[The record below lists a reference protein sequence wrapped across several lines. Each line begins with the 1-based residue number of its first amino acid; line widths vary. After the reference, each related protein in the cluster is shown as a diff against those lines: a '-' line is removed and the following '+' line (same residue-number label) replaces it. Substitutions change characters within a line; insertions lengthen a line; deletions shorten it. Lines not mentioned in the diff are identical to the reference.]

1 MSKVGAVAV
10 VGGGVGGIQA
20 ALDLADSGFKVYLIE
35 SDVSIGGVMAQL
47 DKTFPTNDCSI
58 CILSP
63 KLVEAARHP
72 NIELLSFSEVKG
84 LSGEAG
90 NFKLKVVRKARYVD
104 ETKCTGC
111 GLCMEKCPVKVDAEF
126 EEGLAKRKAIYIPFP
141 QAVPRVARIDPEHC
155 LYLTKGKCGACKKVC
170 PFDAVNY
177 EDEDKELLLDVG
189 AVIIASGFEA
199 YDPSKLYQYHPEHP
213 DVVTSMQFERL
224 LNASGPTAGHVVRGS
239 DHREPKRIGFIQCI
253 GSRSTAE
260 GKPYCSSVCCAYA
273 TKEAMIAVEHDPE
286 LEVYIFN
293 IDVRVFGK
301 SFEEFYQRA
310 QKDYG
315 IKYID
320 SRPSGVG
327 VRDDGSLYVMYED
340 HESGKVKT
348 MDLDMVVLSVGLDTN
363 PKIYELAE
371 ALGIKLNE
379 YGFVETKM
387 EAPVCT
393 SREGVYVLGAA
404 QGPKDIPDTVAQASG
419 AAAKAGALLAEA
431 RGTMIEV
438 PELPPERDV
447 SGEIPRVGVFVCHCG
462 LNIGGVVDVPAVAEY
477 AKTLPYVVYAKD
489 NKYSC
494 SSDTQELIKE
504 AIKKYK
510 LNRVVV
516 AACTPRTHEP
526 LFQNTVREAGLNPYL
541 FEFVNIREHVS
552 WVTRDDKE
560 KATEKAKEL
569 VRMGVAKAVKLN
581 PLYREKLP
589 LNHSALVLGGGISGM
604 TAALDLADMGFPVY
618 LVEREGELGGN
629 LRNITQLPDGRD
641 PSEIYEPLIERVK
654 SHPNITLYLNSKL
667 VEVKGFIGNFEGKIE
682 TPEGEKIVEFGAAIV
697 ATGARELVPEG
708 YYHYGEQEN
717 VITQLE
723 LEKRLPGINAKS
735 VVMIQCVGARCPER
749 TYCSRTCCMEALKN
763 AIRIKEESPDTQVY
777 IIYRD
782 IRSYGFME
790 ELYQRARELGVV
802 FIKYDADKP
811 PVVGKDNVSVYDR
824 LLRSNLTLPADLIV
838 LSVPMVAPEGAEETS
853 LLFKVPIDVV
863 SGFFFEAHVKLRPV
877 DFATPGVYLCG
888 TAQGPKNIP
897 ESLSQASAA
906 ASRAATLLSKEYIE
920 AEGIVSC
927 VNEDVCIGCE
937 VCVPMCPYSAIEMR
951 EREVEVDGKKVV
963 VKKSSIN
970 PAACTGCGTCA
981 AACNPGA
988 IEQRHFQNNQIL
1000 AQVKAAFNFPQN
1012 GGGA

>member
-177 EDEDKELLLDVG
+177 EDEDKEILLDVG

-239 DHREPKRIGFIQCI
+239 DHKEPKRIGFIQCI

-327 VRDDGSLYVMYED
+327 VRD
-340 HESGKVKT
+340 
-348 MDLDMVVLSVGLDTN
+348 
-363 PKIYELAE
+363 
-371 ALGIKLNE
+371 
-379 YGFVETKM
+379 
-387 EAPVCT
+387 
-393 SREGVYVLGAA
+393 
-404 QGPKDIPDTVAQASG
+404 
-419 AAAKAGALLAEA
+419 
-431 RGTMIEV
+431 
-438 PELPPERDV
+438 
-447 SGEIPRVGVFVCHCG
+447 
-462 LNIGGVVDVPAVAEY
+462 
-477 AKTLPYVVYAKD
+477 
-489 NKYSC
+489 
-494 SSDTQELIKE
+494 
-504 AIKKYK
+504 
-510 LNRVVV
+510 
-516 AACTPRTHEP
+516 
-526 LFQNTVREAGLNPYL
+526 
-541 FEFVNIREHVS
+541 
-552 WVTRDDKE
+552 
-560 KATEKAKEL
+560 
-569 VRMGVAKAVKLN
+569 
-581 PLYREKLP
+581 
-589 LNHSALVLGGGISGM
+589 
-604 TAALDLADMGFPVY
+604 
-618 LVEREGELGGN
+618 
-629 LRNITQLPDGRD
+629 
-641 PSEIYEPLIERVK
+641 
-654 SHPNITLYLNSKL
+654 SKW
-667 VEVKGFIGNFEGKIE
+667 EGK
-682 TPEGEKIVEFGAAIV
+682 GW
-697 ATGARELVPEG
+697 
-708 YYHYGEQEN
+708 
-717 VITQLE
+717 
-723 LEKRLPGINAKS
+723 
-735 VVMIQCVGARCPER
+735 M
-749 TYCSRTCCMEALKN
+749 
-763 AIRIKEESPDTQVY
+763 
-777 IIYRD
+777 
-782 IRSYGFME
+782 
-790 ELYQRARELGVV
+790 
-802 FIKYDADKP
+802 
-811 PVVGKDNVSVYDR
+811 
-824 LLRSNLTLPADLIV
+824 
-838 LSVPMVAPEGAEETS
+838 
-853 LLFKVPIDVV
+853 LLFFSRRGQTP
-863 SGFFFEAHVKLRPV
+863 
-877 DFATPGVYLCG
+877 TPGN
-888 TAQGPKNIP
+888 QPP
-897 ESLSQASAA
+897 
-906 ASRAATLLSKEYIE
+906 SK
-920 AEGIVSC
+920 
-927 VNEDVCIGCE
+927 
-937 VCVPMCPYSAIEMR
+937 
-951 EREVEVDGKKVV
+951 
-963 VKKSSIN
+963 
-970 PAACTGCGTCA
+970 
-981 AACNPGA
+981 
-988 IEQRHFQNNQIL
+988 
-1000 AQVKAAFNFPQN
+1000 
-1012 GGGA
+1012 